1 MTNEEMWTHI
11 SKEVIEQQYGGN
23 LPNIRNSY
31 WPPNKELLLFVD
43 RSKDKENN
51 LISPERYRELYE
63 EGQLKSTKILKK
75 FVYK

>member
-1 MTNEEMWTHI
+1 MTNEDMWTHI

-23 LPNIRNSY
+23 LANIKNSY

-51 LISPERYRELYE
+51 LISP
-63 EGQLKSTKILKK
+63 
-75 FVYK
+75 